1 MKHNFLIAVTVGL
14 LIFFSFTS
22 FDFLQNMLP
31 ERLGLIPIVGVIG
44 LGVGAILWEFAGHRG
59 AKTDD
64 QATIA
69 IVMVFVNIT
78 GDLMA
83 FIGEVM
89 MGDTATGLPAFV
101 GSMVTMVVIAIL
113 GANVVAGALY
123 RMKDPA
129 YEMARQKAKQDAEAE
144 RAKLDAAAAEQDA
157 QTEIIRQRATYLRQ
171 NAQQLAAEQ
180 GKLQAQ
186 HILRQVG
193 ASAQSFVDSGD
204 GDGDFLPS
212 PAPPSPSST
221 PSGKSTQRSQ
231 PSR

>member
-22 FDFLQNMLP
+22 FDFLQSMLP
-31 ERLGLIPIVGVIG
+31 ARLGLIPIVGVIG

-59 AKTDD
+59 AKTED

-78 GDLMA
+78 GDMMA

-101 GSMVTMVVIAIL
+101 SSMVTMVVIAIL

-129 YEMARQKAKQDAEAE
+129 YEMAREKARQDADAE
-144 RAKLDAAAAEQDA
+144 RAALEAASAEQNA
-157 QTEIIRQRATYLRQ
+157 QIEIVRQRAQYLRQ

-193 ASAQSFVDSGD
+193 ASAQSFIAIDGAGD
-204 GDGDFLPS
+204 DDFLSSKAQPS
-212 PAPPSPSST
+212 PANHR
-221 PSGKSTQRSQ
+221 GKSTPPPAR
-231 PSR
+231 

>member
-22 FDFLQNMLP
+22 FDFLQSMLP
-31 ERLGLIPIVGVIG
+31 ARLGLVPILGVVGM
-44 LGVGAILWEFAGHRG
+44 GVGAILWEFAGHRG

-89 MGDTATGLPAFV
+89 AGGNTTGLPVFV

-129 YEMARQKAKQDAEAE
+129 YEMARAKAKQDAEAE
-144 RAKLDAAAAEQDA
+144 RARLDAAAAEQDA
-157 QTEIIRQRATYLRQ
+157 QTEIIHQRATYLRQ

-193 ASAQSFVDSGD
+193 ATAQSFVDGGN
-204 GDGDFLPS
+204 GDGDFL
-212 PAPPSPSST
+212 
-221 PSGKSTQRSQ
+221 SQ
-231 PSR
+231 PPNGRRKSPPGQATR

>member
-31 ERLGLIPIVGVIG
+31 ARLGLIPIVGVIG

-59 AKTDD
+59 AKTED

-101 GSMVTMVVIAIL
+101 SSMVTMVVIAIL

-129 YEMARQKAKQDAEAE
+129 YEMAREKARQDAEAE

-193 ASAQSFVDSGD
+193 ASAQSFVDGGD
-204 GDGDFLPS
+204 DADFLSS
-212 PAPPSPSST
+212 PAQPSRSSTRRASST
-221 PSGKSTQRSQ
+221 PPPAR
-231 PSR
+231 

>member
-22 FDFLQNMLP
+22 FDFLQSMLP
-31 ERLGLIPIVGVIG
+31 ARLGLVPILGVVGM
-44 LGVGAILWEFAGHRG
+44 GVGAILWEFAGHRG
-59 AKTDD
+59 ATTDD

-89 MGDTATGLPAFV
+89 AGGNTTGLPVFV

-129 YEMARQKAKQDAEAE
+129 YEMARAKAKQDAEAE
-144 RAKLDAAAAEQDA
+144 RARLDAAAAEQDA

-193 ASAQSFVDSGD
+193 ATAQSFVDGGN
-204 GDGDFLPS
+204 GDGDFL
-212 PAPPSPSST
+212 
-221 PSGKSTQRSQ
+221 SQ
-231 PSR
+231 PPNGRRKSPPGQATR